1 MLEGLRLV
9 CYPRDDDAFE
19 ADVEAVVAALRS
31 WAATENELVAAI
43 GDALR
48 ERYPLVKIRSR
59 DPIAQYSTEPLT
71 WSVYRD
77 GRPGPDGGSPE

>member
-9 CYPRDDDAFE
+9 CYPRDDAAF
-19 ADVEAVVAALRS
+19 EAVVAALLPS
-31 WAATENELVAAI
+31 AETEDALAAAI

-48 ERYPLVKIRSR
+48 RRYPLVRIRSR
-59 DPIAQYSTEPLT
+59 DPIAEYSTEPAT

-77 GRPGPDGGSPE
+77 GRPGPEATGVHDAAE